1 MLDSTP
7 SINISKT
14 HQNHVSNM
22 MKDKN
27 LQLRISYTTHK
38 LRETN
43 RQTESNVFLNRT
55 VYPLVYTYTHTYT
68 ERGGKERDRETETES
83 EKQRDRER
91 DKETAVH
98 HRSTGPSIKSVGHS
112 THTLEGLCAHTS
124 ANQSVC
130 IQQFMCK

>member
-43 RQTESNVFLNRT
+43 RQTESNVFLNHT

-98 HRSTGPSIKSVGHS
+98 H
-112 THTLEGLCAHTS
+112 
-124 ANQSVC
+124 
-130 IQQFMCK
+130 